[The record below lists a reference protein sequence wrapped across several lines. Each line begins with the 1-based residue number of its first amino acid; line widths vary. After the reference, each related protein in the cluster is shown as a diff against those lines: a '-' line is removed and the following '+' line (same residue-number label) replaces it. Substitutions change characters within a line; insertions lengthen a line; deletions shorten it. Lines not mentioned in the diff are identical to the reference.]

1 LRFKRDVREAALS
14 IAESPILFPIELREV
29 RRNVMN
35 QFPYTL
41 RYMLRGE
48 EVWIMAVSNQHR
60 RPDYWVERVK

>member
-48 EVWIMAVSNQHR
+48 EVWIMAVSHQHR